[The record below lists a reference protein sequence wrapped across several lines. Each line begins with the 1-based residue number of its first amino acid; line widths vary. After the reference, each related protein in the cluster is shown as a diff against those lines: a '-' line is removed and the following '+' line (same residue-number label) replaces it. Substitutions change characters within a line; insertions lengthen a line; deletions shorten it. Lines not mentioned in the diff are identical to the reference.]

1 MTEDQFAQ
9 FTLTSFDKG
18 RSLRLPGL
26 RVSVTLP
33 DRRVVTASL
42 GIHPLLV
49 GTSAEC
55 DLVLVDPR
63 ISRRH
68 CELRLTER
76 GVLLRDLDS
85 KNGTLVRGV
94 SILETWLPLGVPV
107 TLGGSELLIQ
117 STGAPAVLPLST
129 RTAFGEAIGQSLA
142 MRALFAKLE
151 RAAPTDETVLL
162 LGESGTGKEVLAR
175 AIHASSRRKEGPFV
189 VVDCG
194 AIAANLVE
202 GELFGHVRGA
212 FTGAATARPGL
223 LELANG
229 GTLFIDEL
237 GELPLDLQ
245 PKLLRAIES
254 RQLRR
259 LGASEWQ
266 PFDARIIAAT
276 HRNLRAKAADGS
288 FREDLY
294 YRLAVVEVH
303 APALRERKDD
313 IEMLVELFLAAR
325 DPPCALSELPPNTV
339 SLLQAYD
346 WPGNVREL
354 RNMVARMVLFP
365 ELIAEL
371 IGPLARS
378 SSPAPRPNSPADA
391 APSAE
396 SAESVDDARL
406 GRLLELPLPEAREV
420 VLEQLERSY
429 VAAKLR
435 QHKGNISR
443 AADAMG
449 VSRQLV
455 HRLIERYSLRVK

>member
-1 MTEDQFAQ
+1 M
-9 FTLTSFDKG
+9 
-18 RSLRLPGL
+18 
-26 RVSVTLP
+26 
-33 DRRVVTASL
+33 
-42 GIHPLLV
+42 
-49 GTSAEC
+49 
-55 DLVLVDPR
+55 
-63 ISRRH
+63 
-68 CELRLTER
+68 
-76 GVLLRDLDS
+76 
-85 KNGTLVRGV
+85 
-94 SILETWLPLGVPV
+94 
-107 TLGGSELLIQ
+107 
-117 STGAPAVLPLST
+117 
-129 RTAFGEAIGQSLA
+129 
-142 MRALFAKLE
+142 
-151 RAAPTDETVLL
+151 
-162 LGESGTGKEVLAR
+162 
-175 AIHASSRRKEGPFV
+175 
-189 VVDCG
+189 VDCG

-276 HRNLRAKAADGS
+276 HRNLRAKATDGS

-325 DPPCALSELPPNTV
+325 DPPCALAELPPNTL

-371 IGPLARS
+371 IGPLVRS
-378 SSPAPRPNSPADA
+378 ALPAPRPSSPVEAE
-391 APSAE
+391 PSAEDAE
-396 SAESVDDARL
+396 SAEDARL
-406 GRLLELPLPEAREV
+406 GRLLSLPLPEAREV

-455 HRLIERYSLRVK
+455 HRLIERYNLRVK

>member
-1 MTEDQFAQ
+1 MSEEQAAQ

-18 RSLRLPGL
+18 QSLRLPGL
-26 RVSVTLP
+26 RVRVTLP
-33 DRRVVTASL
+33 DRRVVEASL
-42 GIHPLLV
+42 GLQPLVL

-63 ISRRH
+63 SSRKH

-94 SILETWLPLGVPV
+94 SILEMWLPPGVPV
-107 TLGGSELLIQ
+107 ALGGSELLLEPA
-117 STGAPAVLPLST
+117 GAPAILPLST
-129 RTAFGEAIGQSLA
+129 GASFGEAIGQSLA

-151 RAAPTDETVLL
+151 RAAPTDETILL

-175 AIHASSRRKEGPFV
+175 AIHANSRRKDGPFV

-212 FTGAATARPGL
+212 FSGAVSARPGL
-223 LELANG
+223 LELASG

-237 GELPLDLQ
+237 GELPLELQ

-254 RQLRR
+254 RQIRR
-259 LGASEWQ
+259 LGANEWQ
-266 PFDARIIAAT
+266 PFDARIVAAT
-276 HRNLRAKAADGS
+276 HRNLRARATEGS

-294 YRLAVVEVH
+294 YRLAVLEVH
-303 APALRERKDD
+303 APALRERKED
-313 IEMLVELFLAAR
+313 IEALVERFLAAR
-325 DPPCALSELPPNTV
+325 DPPCALADLPPSTV

-365 ELIAEL
+365 DLIPELM
-371 IGPLARS
+371 GPLLSPLAPATPS
-378 SSPAPRPNSPADA
+378 SSAVVAGAGD
-391 APSAE
+391 AE
-396 SAESVDDARL
+396 SARL
-406 GRLLELPLPEAREV
+406 GRLLDLPLPEAREV

-429 VAAKLR
+429 VTAKLS
-435 QHKGNISR
+435 QHGGNISR

-455 HRLIERYSLRVK
+455 HRLIERYDLRVK

>member
-26 RVSVTLP
+26 RASVTLP
-33 DRRVVTASL
+33 DRRVVTTSL

-68 CELRLTER
+68 CEIRLTER

-117 STGAPAVLPLST
+117 STGAPAVLSLST

-229 GTLFIDEL
+229 GTRFIDEL

-254 RQLRR
+254 RQVRR

-266 PFDARIIAAT
+266 PFDVRIIAAT
-276 HRNLRAKAADGS
+276 HRNLRAKASDGS

-325 DPPCALSELPPNTV
+325 DPPCSLSELPPNTI

-378 SSPAPRPNSPADA
+378 GLPAPRPSSPIEAEPRAETAD
-391 APSAE
+391 SA
-396 SAESVDDARL
+396 DDARL

-455 HRLIERYSLRVK
+455 HRLIERYNLRVK